1 LIFSFFCPFD
11 KYPKIGYYL
20 FWKDGIFHAMKTVKD
35 KSQLYLFETQ
45 VNKKRHVEPFN
56 TSLLKWVGS
65 KQRMAHE
72 IISYFPVEFGTYF
85 EPFLGSAGVLGTLVP
100 KAAIASDTFA
110 PLIEIWQTLRKSPV
124 TVKQWYQERW
134 EKMAT
139 GNKVE
144 VYEQIKASYNA
155 HPNGPDMLFLTRS
168 SYGGVI
174 RFRKVDGYMSTPCGI
189 HNPISPDSFSRRVD
203 EWHKR
208 VSGTTFLH
216 LDYEE
221 AMSLAKP
228 GDLIYCDP
236 PYTHS
241 QAILYGAQSF
251 SLEHLL
257 SVIEKCKAKGVYVV
271 LSIDGT
277 KRSGN
282 LICDLPIPD
291 GLFKREMLID
301 IGHSMLKRFQMNGKT
316 LEGEK
321 VSDRLLLTY

>member
-1 LIFSFFCPFD
+1 MGRKNGIVEIMKS
-11 KYPKIGYYL
+11 I
-20 FWKDGIFHAMKTVKD
+20 KDTA
-35 KSQLYLFETQ
+35 QLYLFEAQ
-45 VNKKRHVEPFN
+45 PNKKREVQPFN
-56 TSLLKWVGS
+56 TSLLKWIGS

-85 EPFLGSAGVLGTLVP
+85 EPFLGSGGVLGTLIP
-100 KAAIASDTFA
+100 KTAIASDVFA
-110 PLIEIWQTLRKSPV
+110 PLMEIWQMLKKSSD
-124 TVKQWYQERW
+124 TIKEWYRERW
-134 EKMAT
+134 ERMMR
-139 GNKVE
+139 GDKVAI
-144 VYEQIKASYNA
+144 YEEIKASYNSN
-155 HPNGPDMLFLTRS
+155 PNGADLLFLTRS
-168 SYGGVI
+168 CYGGVV
-174 RFRKVDGYMSTPCGI
+174 RFRKADGYMSTPCGI
-189 HNPISPDSFSRRVD
+189 HNPISPNSFSRRVD
-203 EWHKR
+203 MWHR
-208 VSGTTFLH
+208 RISGATFLH

-236 PYTHS
+236 PYSYS

-257 SVIEKCKAKGVYVV
+257 SVIEKCKERGIFVA

-282 LICDLPIPD
+282 LICDLPLPD
-291 GLFKREMLID
+291 GLFEREMLID

-321 VSDRLLLTY
+321 VTDRLLLTY